1 MMSKP
6 LSMRSRQRGATLII
20 GLILLVLISLIVVNA
35 VTLSSSNLKAVG
47 NMQAR
52 NESVAAANQ
61 AIEKFVSSSFTT
73 AVGTRTFNVDINNDA
88 TNDYAVV
95 LPQPTCLG
103 WKQAG
108 VAAPSDV
115 EMPVSMQFAA
125 QYQTDWDIQANV
137 TDTAT
142 GASVEVHEGVRKR
155 LSQSEKDAVC
165 P

>member
-1 MMSKP
+1 MTAT
-6 LSMRSRQRGATLII
+6 RSFARRERGATLII

-61 AIEKFVSSSFTT
+61 AIERLISAQFYNV
-73 AVGTRTFNVDINNDA
+73 VGTQTFNVDINGDG
-88 TNDYAVV
+88 TNDYAVS
-95 LPQPTCLG
+95 LAQPVCLG
-103 WKQAG
+103 WKQAS

-115 EMPVSMQFAA
+115 EMPVTMQFAA
-125 QYQTDWDIQANV
+125 EYQTDWDVQANV
-137 TDTAT
+137 TDAGT
-142 GASVEVHEGVRKR
+142 GASVEVHEGVRRR
-155 LSQSEKDAVC
+155 LSQTDKDNVC